1 MTFLDVSFPTPEENL
16 ACDEALLD
24 RSEEEE
30 GGEVLRFWESPSPF
44 VVLGVSNVAAQEVNL
59 EACSARGI
67 PVLRR
72 HSGGGCVMQGPG
84 CLNYALVLKIPE
96 TGPLKSIAGTNAL
109 VLGRL
114 ATALETLV
122 KEEVRVMGQS
132 DLTLGGRKFSGNAQ
146 RRRLRFLLFHGT
158 ILLSL
163 DLALLDELLPYPS
176 QSPAYRERRPHR
188 DFLINLGLMAE
199 QVKEAIRAGWSAAG
213 PPPSFPL
220 DRMHRMIAE
229 RYSRREWNFRR

>member
-1 MTFLDVSFPTPEENL
+1 MTFLDISFPTPEENL

-199 QVKEAIRAGWSAAG
+199 QVKEAIRAGWSSAG
-213 PPPSFPL
+213 PPPSLPL

>member
-1 MTFLDVSFPTPEENL
+1 MTFLDISFPTPEENL

-72 HSGGGCVMQGPG
+72 HSGGGCVLQGPG

-96 TGPLKSIAGTNAL
+96 TGPLTSIAGTNAF

-114 ATALETLV
+114 ATALGGLV
-122 KEEVRVMGQS
+122 KGEVRVMGQS

-163 DLALLDELLPYPS
+163 DLALLDDLLPYPS

-188 DFLINLGLMAE
+188 DFLINLGLQAE
-199 QVKEAIRAGWSAAG
+199 PVKEAIRVGWSAAG
-213 PPPSFPL
+213 PPPALPL
-220 DRMHRMIAE
+220 DRMHRLIAE
-229 RYSRREWNFRR
+229 RYSRAEWNYRR